1 MGWTDMEGTRGSGS
15 FRNRMQE
22 GKTQPQSLQLII
34 WLPGSPGSYSIPNN
48 RNENSVI
55 HLSPRCISNAKLNPS
70 SEISD
75 QID

>member
-34 WLPGSPGSYSIPNN
+34 LLPGSYSIPYN

-55 HLSPRCISNAKLNPS
+55 HLSSKYISNAKLNPS

-75 QID
+75 RID